1 MIVSAID
8 GSRLIQQLKC
18 EKAAGSN
25 DLCAEYFKF
34 THNKLHV
41 LLFICF
47 TLLFTYSY
55 LPS

>member
-8 GSRLIQQLKC
+8 VSRLIRQLKC
-18 EKAAGSN
+18 GKAAGSN

-41 LLFICF
+41 LLSICF
-47 TLLFTYSY
+47 TLLFTHSY

>member
-1 MIVSAID
+1 MIVSAI
-8 GSRLIQQLKC
+8 GVSRLMRQLKC
-18 EKAAGSN
+18 GKAAGSN

-41 LLFICF
+41 LLSICF
-47 TLLFTYSY
+47 TLLFTHSY